1 MQEQEKIDRLIDA
14 VVNLVELVFPGRV
27 RAYYLTGSYAEGTAV
42 PHSDLDMI
50 IIFKGAYQ
58 PGEADRLRE
67 LRHLASQLAPMRL
80 DLTPKCEAELLT
92 KGATGLKLGGNF
104 VAGEDILA
112 QIPFEP
118 IAQYQQDVYRAF
130 LIYQR
135 EIRGEPETVPMPVT
149 APAPNG
155 EFLGYERF
163 GIWHGGDMFEPGTR
177 LLINLTSIGATVS
190 LAFLH
195 GERAGSK
202 WQAIQK
208 YQQLIGDEWGDWL
221 AELYQ
226 LAKVTLGYQIP
237 GDTAVRHHL
246 RRLIEKTPKF
256 ENLILERGKMEPHNQ
271 EIL

>member
-1 MQEQEKIDRLIDA
+1 MLSKEEVNRLLDG
-14 VVNLVELVFPGRV
+14 VVGLVELMLPERV

-42 PHSDLDMI
+42 SHSDLDMV
-50 IIFKGAYQ
+50 IIFKGECE

-80 DLTPKCEAELLT
+80 DLTPKCEADLLAN
-92 KGATGLKLGGNF
+92 GATGLKLSGKF

-118 IAQYQQDVYRAF
+118 IGQYQHDVYQAF

-135 EIRGEPETVPMPVT
+135 EIRGEPETVPAPVT
-149 APAPNG
+149 APQPDG

-163 GIWHGGDMFEPGTR
+163 GIWHGGHAFKPGTR
-177 LLINLTSIGATVS
+177 LLINLISIGATAS

-195 GERAGSK
+195 EERAGSK

-208 YQQLIGDEWGDWL
+208 YQQLIGDEWGEWL
-221 AELYQ
+221 ANLYQ
-226 LAKVTLGYQIP
+226 LAKVKLGYKLP
-237 GDTAVRHHL
+237 TDTAVRHQL
-246 RRLIEKTPKF
+246 RRLIEKTPDF
-256 ENLILERGKMEPHNQ
+256 ENLILARCQTN
-271 EIL
+271 

>member
-1 MQEQEKIDRLIDA
+1 MLNKDEMSHLLDGI
-14 VVNLVELVFPGRV
+14 VGLVEMLLPGRV

-50 IIFKGAYQ
+50 VIFKGEYE

-80 DLTPKCEAELLT
+80 DLTPKCEADLLA
-92 KGATGLKLGGNF
+92 KGATGLKLGGKF

-118 IAQYQQDVYRAF
+118 IGQYQQDLYRAF

-135 EIRGEPETVPMPVT
+135 EIRGEPETIPTPVT
-149 APAPNG
+149 PPVPDG

-163 GIWHGGDMFEPGTR
+163 GIWHGGDLFEPGTR
-177 LLINLTSIGATVS
+177 LLINLTSIGATAS

-195 GERAGSK
+195 EERAGSK

-208 YQQLIGDEWGDWL
+208 YQQLIGDEWGAWL

-226 LAKVTLGYQIP
+226 LAKVELGYKLP
-237 GDTAVRHHL
+237 TETAVRHRL
-246 RRLIEKTPKF
+246 RRLIEKTPDF
-256 ENLILERGKMEPHNQ
+256 ENLILARCQ
-271 EIL
+271 TS